1 MRTHMFAVIAVFS
14 FAGAAMAQSADGSS
28 PPREIGNRANGYD
41 YQPTPSEVRPREKA
55 AGVVP
60 PAAQQQAED
69 RELARIDKHLLQSE
83 GLSTKGVPNLTNN
96 Q

>member
-1 MRTHMFAVIAVFS
+1 MIAVFG
-14 FAGAAMAQSADGSS
+14 FVGGAMAQGADGGS

-41 YQPTPSEVRPREKA
+41 YQPTPNEVGPREKA

-60 PAAQQQAED
+60 PPAQQQAED
-69 RELARIDKHLLQSE
+69 QDLARIDKHLLESE
-83 GLSTKGVPNLTNN
+83 GLSTSSVPKLTKD

>member
-1 MRTHMFAVIAVFS
+1 MRTHVFAMIAVFS
-14 FAGAAMAQSADGSS
+14 FASGAMAQGADGGS

-41 YQPTPSEVRPREKA
+41 YQPTPSEIGPREKA

-60 PAAQQQAED
+60 PPAHQQAED
-69 RELARIDKHLLQSE
+69 QELARIDKHLLESE
-83 GLSTKGVPNLTNN
+83 GLSTKSVPKLTG